1 MWPKSYK
8 DYSVDKPLIKEKVE
22 PGKGII
28 GCEMH
33 ELNGWG
39 TNYHYKNRKRG
50 RIATF
55 LLSLFPPKKKEIQTD
70 DDGE

>member
-8 DYSVDKPLIKEKVE
+8 DYKKDEDLIKYQVE
-22 PGKGII
+22 PNHGIV

-39 TNYHYKNRKRG
+39 STLHIPRKKRRKN
-50 RIATF
+50 
-55 LLSLFPPKKKEIQTD
+55 LFELF
-70 DDGE
+70 

>member
-1 MWPKSYK
+1 MWPKSYR
-8 DYSVDKPLIKEKVE
+8 DYKVDKPLKQKMIE

-39 TNYHYKNRKRG
+39 NELH
-50 RIATF
+50 I
-55 LLSLFPPKKKEIQTD
+55 KKKEIRKGWLARGLD
-70 DDGE
+70 YLFGKG

>member
-8 DYSVDKPLIKEKVE
+8 DYKKDEFLIKYQVE
-22 PGKGII
+22 PSHGIK

-39 TNYHYKNRKRG
+39 SSYH
-50 RIATF
+50 I
-55 LLSLFPPKKKEIQTD
+55 PKKKDKKNVIRTILE
-70 DDGE
+70 GFFGRFSRK